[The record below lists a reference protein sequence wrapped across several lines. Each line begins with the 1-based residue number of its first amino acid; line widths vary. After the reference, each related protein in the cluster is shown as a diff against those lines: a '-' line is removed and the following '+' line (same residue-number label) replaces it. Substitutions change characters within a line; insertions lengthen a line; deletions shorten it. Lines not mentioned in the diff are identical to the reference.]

1 MPQHTPVLLEEV
13 LGFLNPQPGGRFID
27 ATLGAGGHAAAI
39 QERTAPDGRLLGIDQ
54 DAAAQELARE
64 TLAPWTDRTVI
75 IRTNFSEV
83 AEAARAEGFL
93 GVDGVIADLGV
104 SSMMLDEADRGFSFR
119 TDGPLDMRMDRR
131 QRTSAADL
139 VNTGT
144 ERQLA
149 DTIYRLGE
157 ERRSRPIA
165 RSIFRSRPHETTG
178 DLVRAIEAVSGR
190 PRYGRIHPA
199 TRTFMALRI
208 AVNQELER
216 LEAFLDSVIETLRSG
231 GRLVVISFHSLED
244 RIVKHRMRELGRV
257 LTKKV
262 VRAGESERQRNPR
275 ARSAKLRA
283 LEKI

>member
-54 DAAAQELARE
+54 DAAALELARE

-83 AEAARAEGFL
+83 AQAARAEGFL

-131 QRTSAADL
+131 QLTSAAEL

-157 ERRSRPIA
+157 ERRLTAHCPL
-165 RSIFRSRPHETTG
+165 
-178 DLVRAIEAVSGR
+178 DLPEPPTPDDRR
-190 PRYGRIHPA
+190 PRSSDRGCCRQ
-199 TRTFMALRI
+199 TALRTHSSCHTNLHGS
-208 AVNQELER
+208 A
-216 LEAFLDSVIETLRSG
+216 DSGQPGIGETG
-231 GRLVVISFHSLED
+231 SFP
-244 RIVKHRMRELGRV
+244 G
-257 LTKKV
+257 
-262 VRAGESERQRNPR
+262 
-275 ARSAKLRA
+275 
-283 LEKI
+283 